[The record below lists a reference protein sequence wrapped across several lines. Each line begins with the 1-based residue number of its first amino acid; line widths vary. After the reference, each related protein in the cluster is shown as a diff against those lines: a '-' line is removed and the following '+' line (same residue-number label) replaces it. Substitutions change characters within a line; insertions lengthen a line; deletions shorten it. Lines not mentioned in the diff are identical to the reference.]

1 MKPDHSSQIQRCE
14 GQLKDFLAVALADG
28 HGDLTKRSSPDKW
41 SAHEN
46 LAHLGRYHEIF
57 LERLH
62 RILAEPNPAFA
73 RYRAE
78 DDPSWDAWRQL
89 LTSEVLDRMQ
99 SLRTKLVAELKQ
111 LSGDAFAR
119 TGVHPK
125 FGKLT
130 LAQWLEFFLVHE
142 AHHLYMV
149 FSQAVFHPERSFL

>member
-1 MKPDHSSQIQRCE
+1 MKLDHSSQILRCE
-14 GQLKDFLAVALADG
+14 AQLKDFLAVVIADG
-28 HGDLTKRSSPDKW
+28 HGNLTQRSNPDKW

-78 DDPSWDAWRQL
+78 DDSAWDAWRQL
-89 LTSEVLDRMQ
+89 PTSEVLEQMQ
-99 SLRTKLVAELKQ
+99 SSRAKLIAELKQ
-111 LSGDAFAR
+111 LSGDSFAR

-130 LAQWLEFFLVHE
+130 LAQWVEFFLVHE
-142 AHHLYMV
+142 AHHLYVV
-149 FSQAVFHPERSFL
+149 FAQVRS

>member
-1 MKPDHSSQIQRCE
+1 MKPDHASQVQRCE
-14 GQLKDFLAVALADG
+14 AQLKDFLAVVIAEA
-28 HGDLTKRSSPDKW
+28 HGDLTQRSNPEKW

-78 DDPSWDAWRQL
+78 DDPAWDTWRQL
-89 LTSEVLDRMQ
+89 PIREVLDRMQ
-99 SLRTKLVAELKQ
+99 PLRAKLVAELKQ
-111 LSGDAFAR
+111 LSADSFAR

-125 FGKLT
+125 FGKLM

-142 AHHLYMV
+142 AHHLYLV
-149 FSQAVFHPERSFL
+149 FAQVRS